1 MPDTNG
7 HKLKPWWTAA
17 GIALAAVLIPAALMA
32 QVGHRPGSSP
42 YSDLRVSRMISLY
55 GGYMLG
61 QAGEAGVGP
70 NDGPVFGARFEQ
82 SVSGPLDVLFGIGYA
97 RLNRTLIDPTVGVA
111 DRIVG
116 QAEQS
121 TFIVDGGLLL
131 RLTGRKTWRG
141 LVPYFG
147 GSLGVAI
154 GSSISADSLSGFRFG
169 THFQVGPQLGV
180 HWYPANR
187 LSFRAEGRIQFWR
200 LSYPA
205 VFLAPPENAPTE
217 PPVLNPAINNNTDWT
232 GHATLTFT
240 LGYAIGF

>member
-7 HKLKPWWTAA
+7 HSLKPLWTAA
-17 GIALAAVLIPAALMA
+17 GIAFVAVLIPAALMA

-42 YSDLRVSRMISLY
+42 YGDLRVSRTISLY

-61 QAGEAGVGP
+61 DAGKAGVGP

-116 QAEQS
+116 QAEQNIV
-121 TFIVDGGLLL
+121 IVDLGLLL
-131 RLTGRKTWRG
+131 RLTGRKTWHG

-147 GSLGVAI
+147 GSLGLAI
-154 GSSISADSLSGFRFG
+154 GSSVSADLLSGFRFG

-180 HWYPANR
+180 RWYPANR

-217 PPVLNPAINNNTDWT
+217 PPVLNPAINSSTDWT
-232 GHATLTFT
+232 GHASLTFT